1 METFFRAIQTLQQ
14 RLNEAGIPSVV
25 IGGVALGN
33 PRLTRDVDL
42 KVLLTRE
49 DADRLL
55 SVLSPDYVSLLPNP
69 QLVLRQQALL
79 FVTDQNGVRFDLLLA
94 ETTYDHE
101 AVYRGREIEAAPGI
115 TM

>member
-25 IGGVALGN
+25 IGGVALGTWGN
-33 PRLTRDVDL
+33 PRLTRDVGL

-49 DADRLL
+49 DADHLL

-69 QLVLRQQALL
+69 QLVLAG
-79 FVTDQNGVRFDLLLA
+79 FAVRDRS
-94 ETTYDHE
+94 EWR
-101 AVYRGREIEAAPGI
+101 AV
-115 TM
+115 

>member
-25 IGGVALGN
+25 IGGVALGTWGN

-69 QLVLRQQALL
+69 QLVLAG
-79 FVTDQNGVRFDLLLA
+79 FAVRDRS
-94 ETTYDHE
+94 ERR
-101 AVYRGREIEAAPGI
+101 AV
-115 TM
+115 